1 MKTERGCSIKA
12 KKESA
17 CYCMCQKE
25 KRGLLERRR
34 ARGCYS
40 ICRETDGVC
49 APAVMKGGGEE
60 RVEKRRRTP
69 TPCL

>member
-12 KKESA
+12 KKESV

-25 KRGLLERRR
+25 KRGLLERKKERED
-34 ARGCYS
+34 A
-40 ICRETDGVC
+40 ICRETDGLG

-60 RVEKRRRTP
+60 
-69 TPCL
+69 